1 MVLPTARRTV
11 EHPGSLVVPRTES
24 RDDAGPLSLAPAC
37 QHLRQDHAVQEPRSS
52 STMTKALV
60 QTSAAGDHDRT
71 AVKAAW
77 AKHPQLPAGSDQ
89 MQTSNARL
97 QCVRLAWYEDQH
109 MKVQMLMVLSHAVAD
124 DTSPAVV
131 AEAHIDDESVL
142 RMLADAAA
150 HVEVAV
156 DDIMVADVDN

>member
-1 MVLPTARRTV
+1 
-11 EHPGSLVVPRTES
+11 
-24 RDDAGPLSLAPAC
+24 
-37 QHLRQDHAVQEPRSS
+37 
-52 STMTKALV
+52 
-60 QTSAAGDHDRT
+60 
-71 AVKAAW
+71 
-77 AKHPQLPAGSDQ
+77 
-89 MQTSNARL
+89 
-97 QCVRLAWYEDQH
+97 